1 MFISQKVSKKVLILL
16 LSAIATGLAVA
27 CSNSAASGNKNLSM
41 PAIDTT
47 KVSPTAAAPTV
58 VSAASPTTSAPSPAI
73 DFNKLPE
80 LEINELEPYKH
91 RSGLLEMT
99 VPKGWQVTD
108 SSQMGELLVTWNEKA
123 GRATISANIFV
134 PPSEIPDSRLGD
146 VFEGIIKG
154 MYGTQAD
161 FSMRSPVVEQTGNVV
176 IEWTSTVTIGNK
188 KVKFQA
194 SSKLQRINN
203 KFVISTFGAIEPKFV
218 EMKDSFAKVANSQ
231 IVNANLTIP

>member
-1 MFISQKVSKKVLILL
+1 MFLSQKISKKVLILL
-16 LSAIATGLAVA
+16 LSAIAIGLVVA
-27 CSNSAASGNKNLSM
+27 CGNSATSGNKNLSM

-47 KVSPTAAAPTV
+47 KVSPSPSAVPTASSTIPA
-58 VSAASPTTSAPSPAI
+58 SPAI

-80 LEINELEPYKH
+80 LEISELEPYKH

-99 VPKGWQVTD
+99 APKGWQVTD
-108 SSQMGELLVTWNEKA
+108 SSQAGELLITWNEKA

-134 PPSEIPDSRLGD
+134 PPSEIPDSRLSD

-194 SSKLQRINN
+194 NSKLQRSNN
-203 KFVISTFGAIEPKFV
+203 KLAILTFGAIEPKFI
-218 EMKDSFAKVANSQ
+218 EMKDSFAKIANSQ
-231 IVNANLTIP
+231 IINADLTIP